1 VYRLPTK
8 NPPPVQAHVNVRM
21 IMKDYAEESLSRI
34 QLDVQD
40 GRNKEKSDSPVKYIA
55 NLENGQKC

>member
-1 VYRLPTK
+1 
-8 NPPPVQAHVNVRM
+8 
-21 IMKDYAEESLSRI
+21 MKDYAEESLSRI

-55 NLENGQKC
+55 NLENGQKSRVRILKSIKKIFLLF